1 MIAVG
6 MPLQELTSLFGIV
19 ELAATVENEY
29 SIPEENNLRVY
40 ICRHPKMTLQ
50 KAWPRLKFYGQDSPW
65 ACTRHHRF
73 RYSGCD
79 SCYFAL
85 SVSKS

>member
-1 MIAVG
+1 
-6 MPLQELTSLFGIV
+6 
-19 ELAATVENEY
+19 
-29 SIPEENNLRVY
+29 
-40 ICRHPKMTLQ
+40 MTLQ